1 MMAVLNMEMSPLSSL
16 FSISSVVKLLFVIL
30 IFLAATLTYFRY
42 GMRFAETYPKL
53 LLIFP

>member
-30 IFLAATLTYFRY
+30 IFLAATLTYFR
-42 GMRFAETYPKL
+42 F
-53 LLIFP
+53 